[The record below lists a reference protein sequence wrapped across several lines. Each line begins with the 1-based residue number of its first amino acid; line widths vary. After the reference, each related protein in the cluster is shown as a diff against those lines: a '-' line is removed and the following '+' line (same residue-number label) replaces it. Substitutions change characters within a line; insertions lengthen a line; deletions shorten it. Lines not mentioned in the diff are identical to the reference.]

1 MNTSNGPLE
10 YLAAFAI
17 VLGSGALLGLVLG
30 WGGASLFHRL
40 LQRRDWDH

>member
-17 VLGSGALLGLVLG
+17 VLAAGGLLGFALG
-30 WGGASLFHRL
+30 WAGADLLRRL
-40 LQRRDWDH
+40 QHHVSGL

>member
-17 VLGSGALLGLVLG
+17 VLAAGGLLGYALG
-30 WGGASLFHRL
+30 WRSAGLFERVQQHLRE
-40 LQRRDWDH
+40 D